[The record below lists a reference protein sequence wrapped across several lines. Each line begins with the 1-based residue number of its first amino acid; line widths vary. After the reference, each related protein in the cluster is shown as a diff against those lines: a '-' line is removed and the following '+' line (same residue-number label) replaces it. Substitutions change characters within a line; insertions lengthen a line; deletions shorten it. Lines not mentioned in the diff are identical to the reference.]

1 MKAEI
6 IYVEL
11 KSGFSDN
18 GPAWIGKGFYTSS
31 RKTVYFNGQVFK
43 RVKGI
48 AGNHF
53 DQQNGDEYWI
63 SGVKK
68 DGTDRHWAGG
78 GKIILDQQSVDEYLK
93 VINEKELPKNKFNIE
108 ELIQAPNKALAVE
121 LENEKLQPE
130 FDEAIRFKNLADLTD
145 QELEALQDYYD
156 GLDLPAHYKKARK
169 EFINSK
175 NDMEKE
181 IEKRAQ
187 ILMEIA
193 KRQFS

>member
-11 KSGFSDN
+11 KSGFADN

-43 RVKGI
+43 RGKGI

-93 VINEKELPKNKFNIE
+93 IINKKELPKNKFNVE
-108 ELIQAPNKALAVE
+108 ELIQAPNKVLAVE

-145 QELEALQDYYD
+145 PELEALQNYYE
-156 GLDLPAHYKKARK
+156 GLDLPAYYKKARK

-175 NDMEKE
+175 NDIEKE
-181 IEKRAQ
+181 IEKRA
-187 ILMEIA
+187 
-193 KRQFS
+193 KY